1 MFGGRESGRESF
13 NIRGKVGEEVWE
25 SPVSGDESK
34 RRSNL
39 NINSFAG
46 RRLVGCWRYVK
57 TKGRGQVK
65 VLEVR
70 CVFCLCFLK

>member
-13 NIRGKVGEEVWE
+13 NIRGKVGEKVWE

-34 RRSNL
+34 LRSNL
-39 NINSFAG
+39 NINLFACW
-46 RRLVGCWRYVK
+46 RLVGCWRYVK

-70 CVFCLCFLK
+70 CVFCHCFLK

>member
-13 NIRGKVGEEVWE
+13 NIRGKVGEKVWE

-34 RRSNL
+34 LRSNL
-39 NINSFAG
+39 NINLFACW
-46 RRLVGCWRYVK
+46 RLVGCWRYVK
-57 TKGRGQVK
+57 TKARGQVK

-70 CVFCLCFLK
+70 CVFCHCFLK